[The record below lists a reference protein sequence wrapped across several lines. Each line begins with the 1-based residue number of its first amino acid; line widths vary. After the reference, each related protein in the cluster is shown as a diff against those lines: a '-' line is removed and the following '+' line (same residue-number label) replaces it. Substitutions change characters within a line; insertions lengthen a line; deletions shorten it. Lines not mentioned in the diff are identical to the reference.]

1 MFRNIFYPFLAV
13 LPLLFW
19 VADGP
24 ALSHVIREKDKIFI
38 VDRLGE
44 RWEVTQAESIGFKP
58 EGFQYGLGKHAFT
71 PLDDSYMSDDIDG
84 VSQKLRIIGVSE
96 DSEAKAYPITRLM
109 AHEIANS
116 SIGSKPI
123 AVGF

>member
-1 MFRNIFYPFLAV
+1 MFRSIFYPFLAV

-19 VADGP
+19 AVDGP
-24 ALSHVIREKDKIFI
+24 AFSHVIKEKDRTFI
-38 VDRLGE
+38 ADRLEE

-58 EGFQYGLGKHAFT
+58 KGFQYGLGRYAFT
-71 PLDDSYMSDDIDG
+71 PLDDSTMSDDIDG
-84 VSQKLRIIGVSE
+84 IPQKLRIIGVSE
-96 DSEAKAYPITRLM
+96 DSEAKAYPISRLM